1 MCGVACPG
9 SVIAVGCTCHAPRLV
24 VSILTNRNETVSV
37 LADSPATTVVT
48 RRDRDAAVDPQPARI
63 AKCAM
68 RILHRPSARRCLSPY
83 LSRNLSETF
92 PANWQPPWI
101 PPEKSPSN
109 RTTRPRRSSLD
120 TFQRDDEVSEPG
132 THRSMG

>member
-9 SVIAVGCTCHAPRLV
+9 SVIAVGCTCHSPRLV

-48 RRDRDAAVDPQPARI
+48 RRDRDGAVDPQSARI

-68 RILHRPSARRCLSPY
+68 RILHRPSARRCLSPH

>member
-48 RRDRDAAVDPQPARI
+48 HPDGDGWRKTRNQRGI
-63 AKCAM
+63 AKSRDENSPQTFGAA
-68 RILHRPSARRCLSPY
+68 LPLSLP
-83 LSRNLSETF
+83 
-92 PANWQPPWI
+92 I
-101 PPEKSPSN
+101 P
-109 RTTRPRRSSLD
+109 
-120 TFQRDDEVSEPG
+120 
-132 THRSMG
+132 